1 MVDLFEKAKDMV
13 KWKAKPERV
22 EINVKGIDRKTYLEF
37 KAEATR
43 RGMAVGKA
51 VTEAM
56 LSWLEKE
63 QKRR

>member
-1 MVDLFEKAKDMV
+1 MVDLLERAKEIAMRR
-13 KWKAKPERV
+13 AKPKKS

-56 LSWLEKE
+56 LSWLEGAK
-63 QKRR
+63 KR